1 MEQLVGWV
9 GNPQVGV
16 LEGGESSGRCL
27 RFMKMSEWMLS
38 NGASV
43 IQHHIGFYT
52 STDPIFSRTQLNN
65 PTSVLLWWHL
75 TTVTTFTLT
84 FPCCWVSPHQRQ
96 AVADTALPHG
106 ASWTSENVRSE
117 TRFVPPSYTCSY
129 TAHQDFTWSKLC
141 PRMSVLYP
149 CTHGILDKNMH
160 VGQPPTRTKISVL
173 VICEFSPL
181 HIYINTSLFKHGN
194 FHEGIYKYTIYKILL
209 IQV

>member
-84 FPCCWVSPHQRQ
+84 FPSFLHIDVLCRTVPPEHQRMSGLRLGLSHPPTP
-96 AVADTALPHG
+96 VATQLTKTLHDLSSVPVCLSYIYALM
-106 ASWTSENVRSE
+106 EFL
-117 TRFVPPSYTCSY
+117 TRICMWANHPPE
-129 TAHQDFTWSKLC
+129 L
-141 PRMSVLYP
+141 RYP
-149 CTHGILDKNMH
+149 CWWSASFLHFTFILIHHYSNM
-160 VGQPPTRTKISVL
+160 
-173 VICEFSPL
+173 VIFMKE
-181 HIYINTSLFKHGN
+181 YIN
-194 FHEGIYKYTIYKILL
+194 
-209 IQV
+209 IQYIKFS